1 MRGQR
6 AKLLWVA
13 PDCRHTSGSRS
24 CEGET
29 SGVRPGGAVRQDALE
44 GGADTVRTVQ
54 DVFGEQPQRRVTA
67 LQSRHIAAAILLVN
81 RPGAVELL
89 AVALDDEPSIDQQ
102 VDTTHTLDTN
112 LEFDT
117 AAELTQKKA
126 NQRLGPRFGARVQ
139 QRAQDVE
146 STGDACEDLADVR
159 FIDEPEVPGVIE
171 RGDRRPWRLASD
183 RLRERFD
190 DVDGGTVPWR
200 RRRTPVVDDV
210 AGCRRPAACQRVLL
224 HVAVR
229 VVVDEHSAQGQEGDA
244 VQSPAQTRRCD
255 DVVMRAGRDEPPL
268 PHARQD
274 TVCDG
279 AGESTPRPPGSV
291 KFVGRPHDLLVL
303 IAPGIEERH
312 PLTLVGPIAAPGRRG
327 PELWMTGAGEER
339 VAQASPVQNS

>member
-13 PDCRHTSGSRS
+13 PDCRHRGGSRS

-54 DVFGEQPQRRVTA
+54 DVFGEQPQRRVAA

-200 RRRTPVVDDV
+200 RRRTPVVDETSRG
-210 AGCRRPAACQRVLL
+210 AGGRRLASGSCCTWRCEWWWTNTPRRARRVMQSSRPPRRAAATMSSCALAATNRPCRTRVRTPSATAPARARRDHPAA
-224 HVAVR
+224 
-229 VVVDEHSAQGQEGDA
+229 
-244 VQSPAQTRRCD
+244 
-255 DVVMRAGRDEPPL
+255 
-268 PHARQD
+268 
-274 TVCDG
+274 
-279 AGESTPRPPGSV
+279 
-291 KFVGRPHDLLVL
+291 
-303 IAPGIEERH
+303 
-312 PLTLVGPIAAPGRRG
+312 
-327 PELWMTGAGEER
+327 
-339 VAQASPVQNS
+339 